1 MKSVEKKGR
10 TVDEAVAA
18 ALAELGAVREEAV
31 IEVLEEPNKGFLGL
45 IGGKGALVRVIKKER
60 KEDVARRVL
69 KEIGEALGLQVQIE
83 GRADEESVVLNLRGS
98 ELGILIGR
106 RGQTLDAIQYLV
118 NLAASKN
125 SLGRERIILDVE
137 GYRQRRAETLERLAT
152 RLAERVRR
160 TGESVAL
167 EPMSAHER
175 RVIHLA
181 LQENPY
187 VTTHSEGEEPFRK
200 IVISAKR

>member
-31 IEVLEEPNKGFLGL
+31 IEILEEPNKGFLGL

-69 KEIGEALGLQVQIE
+69 KEIGEALGLQVQVE

-200 IVISAKR
+200 IVISAKD

>member
-1 MKSVEKKGR
+1 MKAVEKKGR

-18 ALAELGAVREEAV
+18 ALTELGAVQEEVV
-31 IEVLEEPNKGFLGL
+31 IEVLEEPNKGFFGL
-45 IGGKGALVRVIKKER
+45 IGGKGALVRVTRIER
-60 KEDVARRVL
+60 KEDVVRRVL
-69 KEIGEALGLQVQIE
+69 GEIAEALGLQVQIE
-83 GRADEESVVLNLRGS
+83 GRADEESVVLNLRGPD
-98 ELGILIGR
+98 LGVLIGR
-106 RGQTLDAIQYLV
+106 RGQTLDALQYLV
-118 NLAASKN
+118 NLAGSKN
-125 SLGRERIILDVE
+125 SVGRERIILDVE
-137 GYRQRRAETLERLAT
+137 GYRQRRAETLERLAA
-152 RLAERVRR
+152 RLADRVRR

-200 IVISAKR
+200 IVISAK

>member
-1 MKSVEKKGR
+1 MKAVEKKGR

-18 ALAELGAVREEAV
+18 ALTELGAVQEEVV
-31 IEVLEEPNKGFLGL
+31 IEVLEEPNKGFFGL
-45 IGGKGALVRVIKKER
+45 IGGKGALVRVTRRER
-60 KEDVARRVL
+60 KEDLVRRVL
-69 KEIGEALGLQVQIE
+69 GEIAEALGLQVQIE
-83 GRADEESVVLNLRGS
+83 GRADEESVVLNLRGPD
-98 ELGILIGR
+98 LGVLIGR
-106 RGQTLDAIQYLV
+106 RGQTLDALQYLV
-118 NLAASKN
+118 NLAGSKN
-125 SLGRERIILDVE
+125 SVGRERIILDVE
-137 GYRQRRAETLERLAT
+137 GYRQRRAETLERLAA
-152 RLAERVRR
+152 RLADRVRR

-200 IVISAKR
+200 VVISAKQ